1 MLKEEK
7 FMKWEEIVQK
17 GTAPPKLHVWTDD
30 NERALIEASRMIS
43 DVSDMAL
50 GCSEASKKVDFAR
63 TARKFTQEEW
73 DAMTAARAGLES
85 ADAPRPA
92 LEINP
97 VHNYKLGGKA
107 GGEEAV

>member
-1 MLKEEK
+1 L
-7 FMKWEEIVQK
+7 
-17 GTAPPKLHVWTDD
+17 
-30 NERALIEASRMIS
+30 
-43 DVSDMAL
+43 DVSDTAL
-50 GCSEASKKVDFAR
+50 GRLEASKKVDFAR

-73 DAMTAARAGLES
+73 DGMTAARAGLES

-97 VHNYKLGGKA
+97 VHNDELGGEV

>member
-1 MLKEEK
+1 MNL
-7 FMKWEEIVQK
+7 
-17 GTAPPKLHVWTDD
+17 
-30 NERALIEASRMIS
+30 
-43 DVSDMAL
+43 DVSDTAL
-50 GCSEASKKVDFAR
+50 GRLEASKKIDFAR
-63 TARKFTQEEW
+63 TTCKFTKEEW

-97 VHNYKLGGKA
+97 VHNDELGGDV